1 VPVKLSHADQR
12 RQVNEAN
19 PLLSATAGTD
29 LDLAALMARI
39 RHQAERQRAAAEA
52 ALGGPSAEAS
62 GFNWPQVQ
70 ACLNSA
76 ARLAPPPT
84 TVPTLGRL
92 RGPIRALARLV
103 LRGFL
108 ALARVITTRQADV
121 NTRLIEALNETAE
134 GLRNL
139 EKQVARQNERL
150 QRLEAM
156 LWREE
161 ARKTAS

>member
-1 VPVKLSHADQR
+1 M
-12 RQVNEAN
+12 NEAN
-19 PLLSATAGTD
+19 HFLRAAAGTD
-29 LDLAALMARI
+29 LDLEALMDRI
-39 RHQAERQRAAAEA
+39 RQQAARQRAAAEA
-52 ALGGPSAEAS
+52 ALSGPQADAA

-76 ARLAPPPT
+76 ARLAPAPT
-84 TVPTLGRL
+84 AVPTLGRL
-92 RGPIRALARLV
+92 REPMRALARFV

-108 ALARVITTRQADV
+108 ALARVITVRQADV
-121 NTRLIEALNETAE
+121 NARLIEALSETAE

-139 EKQVARQNERL
+139 ERQVARQNERL

-156 LWREE
+156 SWREE